1 MFYVLNYNSK
11 TLNTIV
17 ACISLVIC
25 IILFIILDSCF
36 LNIPNNKN
44 NQNISVSFMNIQKNQ
59 VPNRE
64 DLDSIDIQNVFL
76 ELMQVAVIYDNP
88 NIRVEDVETG
98 DEKNSENAEEEN
110 TIQGTA
116 ISNEEANGNSASY
129 LSQTY
134 SNSEWRIEIP
144 KIGLIA
150 PIKTGT
156 TQEVL
161 ATAVGHFEGYSKWN
175 GNVAL
180 AGHNRGY
187 NCNFFQNIKKL
198 EEGDKIIYYTNKG
211 KREYKVVLNKIIK
224 QTDWSYVQ
232 DTEDNRIT
240 LITCVE
246 NMYEYRRCVQAVEII

>member
-1 MFYVLNYNSK
+1 MLNYNSK

-25 IILFIILDSCF
+25 MILFIILDSCF

-76 ELMQVAVIYDNP
+76 ELMQVAVIYDDS

-98 DEKNSENAEEEN
+98 NEKNSENAEEDE
-110 TIQGTA
+110 TIQEMKEEPND
-116 ISNEEANGNSASY
+116 NETSY

-144 KIGLIA
+144 KLGLIA

-161 ATAVGHFEGYSKWN
+161 ATAVGHFEGSSKWN

-198 EEGDKIIYYTNKG
+198 EEGDKIIYYTKNG
-211 KREYKVVLNKIIK
+211 KREYEVVLNKIIK

-232 DTEDNRIT
+232 ETEDNRIT

-246 NMYEYRRCVQAVEII
+246 NMYEYRRCVQAIEII

>member
-1 MFYVLNYNSK
+1 MLNYNSK

-59 VPNRE
+59 APNRK

-76 ELMQVAVIYDNP
+76 ELMQVAVIYDDS

-98 DEKNSENAEEEN
+98 NEKNSENAEEDD
-110 TIQGTA
+110 TIQEMKEEPND
-116 ISNEEANGNSASY
+116 NETSY

-144 KIGLIA
+144 KLGLIA

-161 ATAVGHFEGYSKWN
+161 ATAVGHFEGSSKWN

-198 EEGDKIIYYTNKG
+198 EEGDKIIYYTKNG
-211 KREYKVVLNKIIK
+211 KREYEVVLNKIIK

-232 DTEDNRIT
+232 ETEDNRIT

-246 NMYEYRRCVQAVEII
+246 NMYEYRRCVQAIEII

>member
-11 TLNTIV
+11 TLNTV
-17 ACISLVIC
+17 VVCISLVIC

-76 ELMQVAVIYDNP
+76 ELMQVAVIYDDS

-98 DEKNSENAEEEN
+98 NEKNSENAEEDE
-110 TIQGTA
+110 TIQEMKEEPND
-116 ISNEEANGNSASY
+116 NETSY

-144 KIGLIA
+144 KLGLIA

-161 ATAVGHFEGYSKWN
+161 ATAVGHFEGSSKWN

-198 EEGDKIIYYTNKG
+198 EEGDKIIYYTKNG
-211 KREYKVVLNKIIK
+211 KREYEVVLNKIIK

-232 DTEDNRIT
+232 ETEDNRIT

-246 NMYEYRRCVQAVEII
+246 NMYEYRRCVQAIEII

>member
-1 MFYVLNYNSK
+1 MLNYNSK
-11 TLNTIV
+11 TLNTV
-17 ACISLVIC
+17 VVCISLVIC

-59 VPNRE
+59 APNRK

-76 ELMQVAVIYDNP
+76 ELMQVAVIYDDS

-98 DEKNSENAEEEN
+98 NEKNSENAEEDE
-110 TIQGTA
+110 TIQEMKEEPND
-116 ISNEEANGNSASY
+116 NETSY

-144 KIGLIA
+144 KLGLIA

-161 ATAVGHFEGYSKWN
+161 ATAVGHFEGSSKWN

-198 EEGDKIIYYTNKG
+198 EEGDKIIYYTKNG
-211 KREYKVVLNKIIK
+211 KREYEVVLNKIIK

-232 DTEDNRIT
+232 ETEDNRIT

-246 NMYEYRRCVQAVEII
+246 NMYEYRRCVQAIEII

>member
-1 MFYVLNYNSK
+1 MLNYNSK

-59 VPNRE
+59 APNRK

-76 ELMQVAVIYDNP
+76 ELMQVAVIYDDS

-98 DEKNSENAEEEN
+98 NEKNSENAEEDE
-110 TIQGTA
+110 TIQEMKEEPND
-116 ISNEEANGNSASY
+116 NETSY

-144 KIGLIA
+144 KLGLIA

-161 ATAVGHFEGYSKWN
+161 ATAVGHFEGSSKWN

-198 EEGDKIIYYTNKG
+198 EEGDKIIYYTKNG
-211 KREYKVVLNKIIK
+211 KREYEVVLNKIIK

-232 DTEDNRIT
+232 ETEDNRIT

-246 NMYEYRRCVQAVEII
+246 NMYEYRRCVQAIEII

>member
-59 VPNRE
+59 APNRK

-76 ELMQVAVIYDNP
+76 ELMQVAVIYDDS

-98 DEKNSENAEEEN
+98 NEKNSENAEEDE
-110 TIQGTA
+110 TIQEMKEEPND
-116 ISNEEANGNSASY
+116 NETSY

-144 KIGLIA
+144 KLGLIA

-161 ATAVGHFEGYSKWN
+161 ATAVGHFEGSSKWN

-198 EEGDKIIYYTNKG
+198 EEGDKIIYYTKNG
-211 KREYKVVLNKIIK
+211 KREYEVVLNKIIK

-232 DTEDNRIT
+232 ETEDNRIT

-246 NMYEYRRCVQAVEII
+246 NMYEYRRCVQAIEII

>member
-1 MFYVLNYNSK
+1 MLNYNSK
-11 TLNTIV
+11 TLNTV
-17 ACISLVIC
+17 VVCISLVIC

-59 VPNRE
+59 APNRK

-76 ELMQVAVIYDNP
+76 ELMQVAVIYDDS

-98 DEKNSENAEEEN
+98 DEKNSENAEEDE
-110 TIQGTA
+110 TIQEMKEEPND
-116 ISNEEANGNSASY
+116 NETSY

-144 KIGLIA
+144 KLGLIA

-161 ATAVGHFEGYSKWN
+161 ATAVGHFEGSSKWN
-175 GNVAL
+175 G
-180 AGHNRGY
+180 R
-187 NCNFFQNIKKL
+187 
-198 EEGDKIIYYTNKG
+198 T
-211 KREYKVVLNKIIK
+211 
-224 QTDWSYVQ
+224 
-232 DTEDNRIT
+232 
-240 LITCVE
+240 
-246 NMYEYRRCVQAVEII
+246 